1 MSWFPKRTV
10 VVPVDFSDDSL
21 AAVDTALELVAE
33 PSGVQVVHVLP
44 EASMMDPDPVWL
56 EIDNANRAERT
67 IEALQQRLPGEKYE
81 KIQFQVEFGDPGY
94 RIADFAQRV
103 AADLVVIPSHGRTG
117 LGRML
122 LGSVTERV
130 IRLSHCPVLVLRK

>member
-21 AAVDTALELVAE
+21 AAVDTALELVAD

-56 EIDNANRAERT
+56 EIDNANRSERT

-81 KIQFQVEFGDPGY
+81 KIQFEVEFGDPGY

-103 AADLVVIPSHGRTG
+103 AADLIVIPSHGRTG

-122 LGSVTERV
+122 LGSVAERV

>member
-67 IEALQQRLPGEKYE
+67 VEALQQRLPGEKYE
-81 KIQFQVEFGDPGY
+81 KIRFEVEFGDPGY

>member
-21 AAVDTALELVAE
+21 AAVDTALELVAD

-56 EIDNANRAERT
+56 EIDNANRSDRT
-67 IEALQQRLPGEKYE
+67 IDALRQRLPGERYE
-81 KIQFQVEFGDPGY
+81 KLPIEIEFGDPGY
-94 RIADFAQRV
+94 RIADFAHRIG
-103 AADLVVIPSHGRTG
+103 AELIVIPSHGRTG

>member
-21 AAVDTALELVAE
+21 AAVDTALE

-56 EIDNANRAERT
+56 EIDNANRSDRT
-67 IEALQQRLPGEKYE
+67 IDALRQRLPGERYE
-81 KIQFQVEFGDPGY
+81 KLPIEIEFGDPGY
-94 RIADFAQRV
+94 RIADFAHRIG
-103 AADLVVIPSHGRTG
+103 AELIVIPSHGRTG

>member
-21 AAVDTALELVAE
+21 AAVDTALDLVAE
-33 PSGVQVVHVLP
+33 ASGVQVVHVLP
-44 EASMMDPDPVWL
+44 EATMMDPDPVWL
-56 EIDNANRAERT
+56 EIDNANRSERT
-67 IEALQQRLPGEKYE
+67 IEALRQRLPGERYE
-81 KIQFQVEFGDPGY
+81 KVQIEIEFGDPGY

-103 AADLVVIPSHGRTG
+103 GAELIVIPSHGRTG
-117 LGRML
+117 LTHML
-122 LGSVTERV
+122 LGSVAERV

>member
-21 AAVDTALELVAE
+21 AAVDTALDMVAD
-33 PSGVQVVHVLP
+33 PSGVQVIHVLP

-56 EIDNANRAERT
+56 EIDNANRSERT
-67 IEALQQRLPGEKYE
+67 IDALRQRLPGERYE
-81 KIQFQVEFGDPGY
+81 KIQIEIDFGDPGY
-94 RIADFAQRV
+94 RIADFAQRIG
-103 AADLVVIPSHGRTG
+103 AELIIIPSHGRTG

-122 LGSVTERV
+122 LGSVAERV

>member
-1 MSWFPKRTV
+1 MNWFPKRTV

-21 AAVDTALELVAE
+21 AAVETALELVADR
-33 PSGVQVVHVLP
+33 SGVRVVHVLP
-44 EASMMDPDPVWL
+44 EAAMMDPDPVWI

-67 IEALQQRLPGEKYE
+67 TEALRQRLAGDKYE
-81 KIQFQVEFGDPGY
+81 QVQIEIEFGDPGY

-103 AADLVVIPSHGRTG
+103 DAELIVIPSHGRTG

-122 LGSVTERV
+122 LGSVAERV

>member
-21 AAVDTALELVAE
+21 TAVDTALELVAE

-67 IEALQQRLPGEKYE
+67 VEALQQRLPGEKYE
-81 KIQFQVEFGDPGY
+81 KIQFEVEFGDPGY

-103 AADLVVIPSHGRTG
+103 AADLIVIPSHGRTG

>member
-21 AAVDTALELVAE
+21 AAVDTALELVAD

-56 EIDNANRAERT
+56 EIDNANRSERT
-67 IEALQQRLPGEKYE
+67 IDALRQRLPGERYE
-81 KIQFQVEFGDPGY
+81 KLPIEIEFGDPGY
-94 RIADFAQRV
+94 RIADFAQRIG
-103 AADLVVIPSHGRTG
+103 AELIVIPSHGRTG

>member
-81 KIQFQVEFGDPGY
+81 KIQFEVEFGDPGY

-103 AADLVVIPSHGRTG
+103 AADLIVIPSHGRTG
-117 LGRML
+117 LGRVL

>member
-67 IEALQQRLPGEKYE
+67 VEALQQRLPGEKYE
-81 KIQFQVEFGDPGY
+81 KIQFEVEFGDPGY

>member
-67 IEALQQRLPGEKYE
+67 VEALQQRLPGEKYE
-81 KIQFQVEFGDPGY
+81 KIQFEVEFGDPGY

-103 AADLVVIPSHGRTG
+103 AADLIVIPSHGRTG

>member
-1 MSWFPKRTV
+1 MNWFPKRTV

-21 AAVDTALELVAE
+21 AAVETALDLVGDT
-33 PSGVQVVHVLP
+33 SGVRVVHVLP
-44 EASMMDPDPVWL
+44 EAAMMDPDPVWI

-67 IEALQQRLPGEKYE
+67 TEALRELLPGEKYE
-81 KIQFQVEFGDPGY
+81 QVQIEIEFGDPGY

-103 AADLVVIPSHGRTG
+103 GAELIVVPSHGRTG

-122 LGSVTERV
+122 LGSVAERV

>member
-67 IEALQQRLPGEKYE
+67 VEALQQRLPGEKYE
-81 KIQFQVEFGDPGY
+81 KIQFEVEFGDPGY

-103 AADLVVIPSHGRTG
+103 VADLIVIPSHGRTG

>member
-21 AAVDTALELVAE
+21 AAVDVALDLVAE
-33 PSGVQVVHVLP
+33 PSRVQVVHVLP

-56 EIDNANRAERT
+56 EIDNANRSERT
-67 IEALQQRLPGEKYE
+67 IEALRERLSGEKYE
-81 KIQFQVEFGDPGY
+81 KVQVEVEFGDPGY

-103 AADLVVIPSHGRTG
+103 GAELIVIPSHGRTG
-117 LGRML
+117 LKHML

-130 IRLSHCPVLVLRK
+130 VRLSHCPVLVLRK

>member
-21 AAVDTALELVAE
+21 AAVDVALDLVAE

-44 EASMMDPDPVWL
+44 ETSMTDPDPVWL
-56 EIDNANRAERT
+56 EIDNANRSERT
-67 IEALQQRLPGEKYE
+67 IEALRERLPGEKYE
-81 KIQFQVEFGDPGY
+81 KVQVEVEFGDPGY

-103 AADLVVIPSHGRTG
+103 GAELIVIPSHGRTG
-117 LGRML
+117 LKHML
-122 LGSVTERV
+122 LGSVAERV
-130 IRLSHCPVLVLRK
+130 VRLSHCPVLVLRK

>member
-21 AAVDTALELVAE
+21 AAVDVALDLVAE

-56 EIDNANRAERT
+56 EIDNANRSERT
-67 IEALQQRLPGEKYE
+67 IEALRQRLPGERYE
-81 KIQFQVEFGDPGY
+81 KVQIEVEFGDPGY

-103 AADLVVIPSHGRTG
+103 GAELIVIPSHGRTG
-117 LGRML
+117 LKHML
-122 LGSVTERV
+122 LGSVAERV
-130 IRLSHCPVLVLRK
+130 VRLSHCPVLVLRK

>member
-1 MSWFPKRTV
+1 MTWFPKRTV

-21 AAVDTALELVAE
+21 AAAETALELVAE
-33 PSGVQVVHVLP
+33 PSGLHLVHVLP
-44 EASMMDPDPVWL
+44 EAAMMDPDPVWL

-67 IEALQQRLPGEKYE
+67 TEALQQRLPADK
-81 KIQFQVEFGDPGY
+81 FAQVPIEIEFGDPGY
-94 RIADFAQRV
+94 RIADFAQRIE
-103 AADLVVIPSHGRTG
+103 AELIVIPSHGRTG

-122 LGSVTERV
+122 LGSVAERV

>member
-21 AAVDTALELVAE
+21 AAVDTALELVAD
-33 PSGVQVVHVLP
+33 PSGVQVIHVLP

-56 EIDNANRAERT
+56 EIDNANRSERT
-67 IEALQQRLPGEKYE
+67 VEALRERLPGEKYE
-81 KIQFQVEFGDPGY
+81 RVQVEIEFGDPGY

-103 AADLVVIPSHGRTG
+103 CAELIVIPSHGRTG
-117 LGRML
+117 LKHML
-122 LGSVTERV
+122 LGSVAERV
-130 IRLSHCPVLVLRK
+130 VRLSHCPVLVLRK